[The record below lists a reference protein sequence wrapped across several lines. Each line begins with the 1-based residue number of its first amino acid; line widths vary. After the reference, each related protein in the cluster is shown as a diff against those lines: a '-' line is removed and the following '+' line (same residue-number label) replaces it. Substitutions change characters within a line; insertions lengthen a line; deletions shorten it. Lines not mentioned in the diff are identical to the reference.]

1 MNEREDKL
9 IKEAEEK
16 FKNLFFDEDII
27 LESDK
32 LPNKVKKC
40 LDNGKEIKDKWN
52 KENELSYVINYCIEF
67 ENNINKIDEINQKIN
82 NCNSNKIKLEFEVKE
97 KSFENKIKKLGYI
110 KGDNEEDK
118 KSESYS
124 NKSPVSRDSKQSK
137 YSEDENKSVNSYKS
151 DDKENSKNSR
161 SSSYSNKEKSRK
173 DSDWT

>member
-82 NCNSNKIKLEFEVKE
+82 NCNSNKIKLEFDVKE
-97 KSFENKIKKLGYI
+97 KRFDNKIKKLGYI
-110 KGDNEEDK
+110 KGDYEEDK

-124 NKSPVSRDSKQSK
+124 KKSSVSRDSKQSK
-137 YSEDENKSVNSYKS
+137 YSEDEKKSVNSYKS